1 MSISYR
7 RLIKPKSI
15 EFHFEVIVLVLD
27 NKKEI
32 LSLTKIFVIVIVNRK
47 KTGREGSIICRFSII
62 TFVWFDLEIG
72 MVTQMGSSMFLWGGV
87 NHVPHPKSCGTPTT
101 ISDLVGLYGSKYTD
115 SDLPT
120 APRSA
125 TKFGAISRHGYGKVS
140 ATRSPTPPP
149 H

>member
-27 NKKEI
+27 NEKEI

-72 MVTQMGSSMFLWGGV
+72 MVTQMGSSMFLWGGGQ
-87 NHVPHPKSCGTPTT
+87 PRTPSQELRNPNDN
-101 ISDLVGLYGSKYTD
+101 IG
-115 SDLPT
+115 
-120 APRSA
+120 
-125 TKFGAISRHGYGKVS
+125 FGRVIRVKIY
-140 ATRSPTPPP
+140 
-149 H
+149 